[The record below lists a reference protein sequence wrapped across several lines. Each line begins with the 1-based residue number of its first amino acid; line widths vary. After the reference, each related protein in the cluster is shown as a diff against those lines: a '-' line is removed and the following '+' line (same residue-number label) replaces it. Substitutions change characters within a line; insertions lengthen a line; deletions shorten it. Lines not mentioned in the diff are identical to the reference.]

1 MTGFADTRP
10 PPGRLNP
17 PGEYGAEVRAAAQEA
32 LGAIG
37 KIDAAFQTIVGWSP
51 TQELLEW
58 IGGNWRQLLSL
69 RDAWNSL
76 AFASQDLGVNLAD
89 GKAELDPSWDGQAAL
104 AFNAHMAQWEKAF
117 AQNYE
122 ACVAIREM
130 LVDLAENAKQAVDQI
145 IQTILTIV
153 SIVSAALASFSIP
166 VYGQA
171 KAIKAIWDTVKLIND
186 VRKVVMAFINLVK
199 LGVELFQSITET
211 MDDKAPTV
219 RVDIPDAAYTAPV
232 AR

>member
-1 MTGFADTRP
+1 MTGFADTHQP
-10 PPGRLNP
+10 AGRLNP

-51 TQELLEW
+51 AQELLEW
-58 IGGNWRQLLSL
+58 VGGNWGQLLSL
-69 RDAWNSL
+69 RDAWNCL
-76 AFASQDLGVNLAD
+76 AFANQDVGANLKS
-89 GKAELDPSWDGQAAL
+89 GKAELDPQWDGQAAT
-104 AFNAHMAQWEKAF
+104 AFNAHMAQWETAF

-122 ACVAIREM
+122 ACVAIRDM

-145 IQTILTIV
+145 IQCILTVV
-153 SIVSAALASFSIP
+153 SIVSAALASFAIP

-199 LGVELFQSITET
+199 LGVEFFQSITEM
-211 MDDKAPTV
+211 MDDKAPNLK
-219 RVDIPDAAYTAPV
+219 VDIPDAAYTVPAT
-232 AR
+232 R